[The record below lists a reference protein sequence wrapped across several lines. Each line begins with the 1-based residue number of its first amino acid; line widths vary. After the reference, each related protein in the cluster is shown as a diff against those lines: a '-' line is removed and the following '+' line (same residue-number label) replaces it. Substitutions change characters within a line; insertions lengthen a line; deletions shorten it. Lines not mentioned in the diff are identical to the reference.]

1 MNITR
6 KRVVALL
13 DAFKHQRILVVGDLM
28 LDRFVY
34 GHVTRISPE
43 APVPVVRV
51 SRETSMPGGASNVA
65 CNIRTLGASA
75 SIAGL
80 LGKDPEGVELRWL
93 LKQAGAETECALMFA
108 GARTIVK
115 ERIIAEQQ
123 QVVRVDFEKPAE
135 WTPRQQEKFLAMLAL
150 ELEKADGVIIEDY
163 GKGAIAQPVVDLI
176 LGAAAKRG
184 IPVGLDPKEGRELD
198 IRGITVA
205 TPNRKEALAI
215 AGLSEPGVRENPLT
229 DKTLLRAGAIL
240 MEKWEAKHLA
250 ITLGPQGVL
259 LLTAGRP
266 PQHVQT
272 RAREVYDVSGA
283 GDTVGSTKKEV
294 SDTSTDI
301 LPGNSTKFPKKKL
314 LSDVAVE
321 MLTFASV
328 DEVFTTRPG
337 PGCGVYPWP
346 YHLLSRFFTVME
358 CPLRSSVAKS

>member
-13 DAFKHQRILVVGDLM
+13 DAFKRQRILVVGDLM

-93 LKQAGAETECALMFA
+93 LREAGAETECALMFA

-176 LGAAAKRG
+176 LATAAKRG

-215 AGLSEPGVRENPLT
+215 AGIPEPGVRENPLT

-266 PQHVQT
+266 PLHVHT

-283 GDTVGSTKKEV
+283 GDTVIAACVTALAAGATFGEAV
-294 SDTSTDI
+294 QLANI
-301 LPGNSTKFPKKKL
+301 AAGVVVGKL
-314 LSDVAVE
+314 G
-321 MLTFASV
+321 TASCTP
-328 DEVFTTRPG
+328 EELLASMRP
-337 PGCGVYPWP
+337 
-346 YHLLSRFFTVME
+346 R
-358 CPLRSSVAKS
+358 